1 LPLSDRDPLATVR
14 AYHDQTKH
22 HVNRYARSLGYLDWA
37 TQPDP
42 FRRFTG
48 SEIVDLVDPF
58 ARARGARPPG
68 EGDRTWGEAGFDD
81 LFVRQRASRLNPGLP
96 AVSVFLRYSLG
107 LSAWKQAGA
116 SRWALR
122 VNPSS
127 GNLHPT
133 EGYVILGPEVAG
145 PAGVFHYAPDT
156 HALERRATIAPEAW
170 PAEAAGLPAG
180 TFLAALSA
188 IHWREAWKYGE
199 RAFRYCQH
207 DTGHAVAAM
216 RYAAALIGWDLRVVG
231 GWTSASLAA
240 LMGLDRAD
248 DFAGAESEE
257 PACLMLVAPGPLP
270 ARARVDTR
278 LADGARDGRW
288 TGRANQLS
296 ADHVP
301 WEWINAAAEAS
312 RVVEAMSA
320 AVRGGKNVH
329 DPSQATRGGAMVG
342 NLAIVPAESSSA
354 PTPVLVRPAPI
365 ADPSAGALL
374 LQRRSAQNMDGES
387 SVDLARF
394 LVMMRRLLP
403 DAGVPFDAL
412 ATEPRVHLAL
422 FVHRVRGLD
431 PGIYALVRSARGL
444 DVLRESMQ
452 PDFLWVRPAAVPDD
466 VPLFLLAPLDARRI
480 ARQLSCAQDIAAD
493 GFFSLG
499 MLAQFDAALDE
510 GGAPRYRE
518 LFWEAGAIGQALYL
532 EAEAA
537 GARGTGIGCY
547 FDDGVHEL
555 LGIADHRLQSLYHF
569 TVGIP
574 VDDPRLSSHPAY
586 PWE

>member
-68 EGDRTWGEAGFDD
+68 EGDRSWGEAGFDD

-180 TFLAALSA
+180 TFLAAL
-188 IHWREAWKYGE
+188 
-199 RAFRYCQH
+199 
-207 DTGHAVAAM
+207 
-216 RYAAALIGWDLRVVG
+216 IGWDLRVVG

-257 PACLMLVAPGPLP
+257 PACLMLVSPGHLP
-270 ARARVDTR
+270 ARARMDTR

-296 ADHVP
+296 ADRVP
-301 WEWINAAAEAS
+301 WEWIDAAAEAS
-312 RVVEAMSA
+312 RVVEAVSA
-320 AVRGGKNVH
+320 ADRGGENVH

-342 NLAIVPAESSSA
+342 NLAIVPADRSSA
-354 PTPVLVRPAPI
+354 PTPVVVRPAPI
-365 ADPSAGALL
+365 AAPSAGALL

-387 SVDLARF
+387 SLDLARF

-422 FVHRVRGLD
+422 FVHRVRGLE
-431 PGIYALVRSARGL
+431 PGIYALVRSGRGL
-444 DVLRESMQ
+444 DVLQESMQ

-466 VPLFLLAPLDARRI
+466 LPLFLLAPLDARRS